1 MVHTQNPSASLTF
14 SADPYVGMEEFHN
27 HETLALI
34 IFPVLIQEARVC
46 GFVFLLFHKDLIY
59 ILHHWLHSILNDLL
73 LLWLI

>member
-27 HETLALI
+27 QETLALI

-46 GFVFLLFHKDLIY
+46 GF
-59 ILHHWLHSILNDLL
+59 DLL

>member
-27 HETLALI
+27 YETLALI

-46 GFVFLLFHKDLIY
+46 GF
-59 ILHHWLHSILNDLL
+59 DLL